1 MAIAHILLDTCALVQ
16 GEDQGECQGKR
27 PIDYAQALKGV
38 PDREKRRLIQRLK
51 QLMQV
56 PANRCLN

>member
-1 MAIAHILLDTCALVQ
+1 MAIAHILLDAGALVQ
-16 GEDQGECQGKR
+16 GDDQGECQDKL

-51 QLMQV
+51 QLM
-56 PANRCLN
+56 